1 MFGLALNLKWITI
14 ASVVVAALSFG
25 GGWKAR
31 DAFCDAAYFKEQ
43 TQILRDRVSY
53 LERNIERIAKAAEAD
68 ADAHA
73 TDAAEIAR
81 LEGIINET
89 KLESGICFP
98 DADADRVRDLW
109 K

>member
-1 MFGLALNLKWITI
+1 MFGLALNFKYLTI
-14 ASVVVAALSFG
+14 AAVVTAALSFG

-43 TQILRDRVSY
+43 TQILRDRNAY

-68 ADAHA
+68 S
-73 TDAAEIAR
+73 DAATAAAEALAQ
-81 LEGIINET
+81 LERTMNEA
-89 KLESGICFP
+89 KLESGVCFP